1 MRNKPFSVRYTELAV
16 ADLSQAVNYVA
27 GKLHN
32 PTAARKLLAKIRT
45 AVRKRSYCPIAFAVV
60 PTHKKREHDYYRIYV
75 DSFDVYYVVID
86 GVMEIRRILYNK
98 RAYLQLLTKD

>member
-1 MRNKPFSVRYTELAV
+1 MITN
-16 ADLSQAVNYVA
+16 
-27 GKLHN
+27 
-32 PTAARKLLAKIRT
+32 
-45 AVRKRSYCPIAFAVV
+45 
-60 PTHKKREHDYYRIYV
+60 RIYV